1 MMARTTTTTTAA
13 PHQAPAE
20 RVLALTAKAWGIAPP
35 SPAALVRRAP
45 HGYVRQRVLR
55 RALQGACAPLPA
67 PLLAHSW

>member
-1 MMARTTTTTTAA
+1 MMARTTTTTAT
-13 PHQAPAE
+13 PPQSPAE